1 MNQPCGKAE
10 VQNIGFHELTSA
22 PSNLLL
28 ALPVLHFSCFDA
40 AELLDRPV
48 ESLLMNQ
55 ADHFRETQEER
66 ELLNQVMPLINTGY
80 VRS

>member
-1 MNQPCGKAE
+1 MWKSRSDLPIQLSNAF
-10 VQNIGFHELTSA
+10 NI
-22 PSNLLL
+22 LL
-28 ALPVLHFSCFDA
+28 ALLVLHFSCFDA
-40 AELLDRPV
+40 TELLDRPV